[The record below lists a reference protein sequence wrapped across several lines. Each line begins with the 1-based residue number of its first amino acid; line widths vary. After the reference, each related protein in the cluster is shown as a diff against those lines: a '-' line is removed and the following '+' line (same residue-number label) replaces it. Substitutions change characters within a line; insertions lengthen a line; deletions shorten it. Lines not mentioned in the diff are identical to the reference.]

1 MNTASSTDSPS
12 KRLEHILR
20 PRAICIIGMSSNPVS
35 PSRAILKNLVVNGF
49 SGRIYL
55 VGRSAGMIDGYEC
68 FTSVSQLPR
77 ELDLAI
83 ITLGAGAVRDAITEC
98 VAHGIKSAVCF
109 ASGFAE
115 MGDAGR
121 REQLEIGR
129 IARDGGLA
137 LLGPNCVGFF
147 NYVDSFVVMLVE
159 LDPIKPLAADSGP
172 AVAVIAQS
180 GGIGAHLAASL
191 VGRDVPV
198 SYMVTTGNEAD
209 IGLADFVEYLAAD
222 PHTAVVLVYAE
233 QVKNPP
239 ELIRAVHA
247 LRDRGKHVAMLHPGK
262 SQKAQAAAA
271 SHTGALAGDHIVM
284 RTVAESAGIC
294 VVDTLEELIDIGQL
308 LLRFPKPVS
317 GGLGVIAASGA
328 LCAIAQDYCEEL
340 GVDIPPLSAQQVEEL
355 RPHLP
360 EFTPPRNPLD
370 LGTLIAWQP
379 DLVRRAM
386 ATLLADP
393 AIGSVVMALPYAEPK
408 MAAAWA
414 EGVRLATA
422 QSTVP
427 SIYVIH
433 NEGIPIPA
441 AAATIARGSHT
452 VVMRSP
458 ERAMRAL
465 ARLSHYGRRVHRPP
479 AQRPAAPLLA
489 LPAMAAGAQPEWLGK
504 DVLRN
509 MGVAVPAGGLA
520 RSEEQA
526 VSIAREIGFPV
537 VAKAQAAALAHKSDA
552 GGVILRI
559 ADEQELRRAWVKL
572 HENIRRARPELQL
585 DGVLIERMISS
596 GLELVVGA
604 RRDPQ
609 WGPVLLVG
617 MGGIWIEVLK
627 DVRTLPIDATPE
639 LILEELSRL
648 KCARLLEGYRGSAA
662 MDVAAVAQVTAA
674 VGQFMTL
681 APMIAEI
688 DINPLVVLPKGEG
701 AVALDALIV
710 VSGRA
715 DPNSVAIGKATAPH

>member
-1 MNTASSTDSPS
+1 MTTADNSPQ
-12 KRLEHILR
+12 RLESLLR
-20 PRAICIIGMSSNPVS
+20 PRTVVILGMSSNPVS

-55 VGRSAGMIDGYEC
+55 VGRSAGTIDGFEC
-68 FTSVSQLPR
+68 FTSVKQLPR
-77 ELDLAI
+77 NLDLAI
-83 ITLGAGAVRDAITEC
+83 ITLGAGAVRDAITDC
-98 VAHGIKSAVCF
+98 VAHGIRSAVCF

-129 IARDGGLA
+129 IAREGGLA
-137 LLGPNCVGFF
+137 LLGPNCVGYF
-147 NYVDSFVVMLVE
+147 NYVNSFVVMLVE
-159 LDPIKPLAADSGP
+159 LDRIKPLPAGTGR

-180 GGIGAHLAASL
+180 GGIGAHVAASL

-209 IGLADFVEYLAAD
+209 IGLADFVTYLASD
-222 PHTAVVLVYAE
+222 THTAVVLVYAE
-233 QVKNPP
+233 QIKNPA
-239 ELIRAVHA
+239 ELIRAVRA
-247 LRDRGKHVAMLHPGK
+247 LRDRDKHVVMLHPGK

-271 SHTGALAGDHIVM
+271 SHTGALAGDHDLM
-284 RTVAESAGIC
+284 RTVAEAAGIC

-308 LLRFPKPVS
+308 LLRFPKLAV
-317 GGLGVIAASGA
+317 GGLGVITCSGA
-328 LCAIAQDYCEEL
+328 LCAITEDYCEQL
-340 GVDIPPLSAQQVEEL
+340 GIDIPPLSAQQVEAL

-386 ATLLADP
+386 AALLADP
-393 AIGSVVMALPYAEPK
+393 AVGSVLIALPYAEPM

-414 EGVRLATA
+414 EGLRSAGSGT
-422 QSTVP
+422 TTP
-427 SIYVIH
+427 FIYVVH
-433 NEGIPIPA
+433 NEGIPIPNEA
-441 AAATIARGSHT
+441 AQIAQDSNM
-452 VVMRSP
+452 VVMRSS

-465 ARLSHYGRRVHRPP
+465 GRLANYGRHMRRAP
-479 AQRPAAPLLA
+479 ARPAAPLMS
-489 LPAMAAGAQPEWLGK
+489 LPAMAAGTQPEWLGK
-504 DVLRN
+504 NVLRA

-520 RSEEQA
+520 QTEDRA

-559 ADEQELRRAWVKL
+559 GDEQELRRAWLKL
-572 HENIRRARPELQL
+572 HENIRQARPDVKL
-585 DGVLIERMISS
+585 DGVLVERMISP

-604 RRDPQ
+604 CRDRQ
-609 WGPVLLVG
+609 WGPVLLLG

-627 DVRTLPIDATPE
+627 DVRTLPIDATPGH
-639 LILEELSRL
+639 ILEELSRL
-648 KCARLLEGYRGSAA
+648 KCARLFGGYRGSPVV
-662 MDVAAVAQVTAA
+662 DLAAVAQVATA
-674 VGQFMTL
+674 VGRLMAI
-681 APMIAEI
+681 APQVTEI
-688 DINPLVVLPKGEG
+688 DINPLVVLPRGEG

-710 VSGRA
+710 VS
-715 DPNSVAIGKATAPH
+715 D